1 MMPVREML
9 GGAMTLADRI
19 CAAGLTDETL
29 LREVRALEQ
38 ANNYWRGCVFG
49 YGKLAA
55 AALIDSVVDPPVTGD
70 H

>member
-1 MMPVREML
+1 
-9 GGAMTLADRI
+9 MTLADRI
-19 CAAGLTDETL
+19 YAAGLTDETL

-55 AALIDSVVDPPVTGD
+55 AALIDSSVDPPVSGD
-70 H
+70 R